1 MAVDCPIC
9 GGTGFALKTR
19 EGGVLTG
26 GRCDCERVSRSER
39 LLSAAHIPR
48 RYDHCTFE
56 HFEVQTPSHREALG
70 AAHKW
75 VGLFPDVD
83 HGMLF
88 LGNPGTG
95 KTHLA
100 VAIAR
105 ELIEVK
111 GVRVAFH
118 EQRALLKALQGTFET
133 GAEARESE
141 VLGTALDAELLL
153 LDDLGA
159 GRITPWARDVLH
171 DIIVHR
177 YNEQKPL
184 IMTSN
189 HLLGDEAETRSK
201 RDSPVTRPMTL
212 ADRLGEALISRVH
225 EMCQVV
231 ELKGDDYRKLIRAAG
246 RVH

>member
-9 GGTGFALKTR
+9 GGTGFTLKDQQ
-19 EGGVLTG
+19 GGVLTAA
-26 GRCDCERVSRSER
+26 RCDCERVSRSER
-39 LLSAAHIPR
+39 LLGAAHIPR

-56 HFEVQTPSHREALG
+56 EFGAHTPSHDEALRV
-70 AAHKW
+70 AKKW
-75 VGLFPDVD
+75 VGLFPVVNQ
-83 HGMLF
+83 GLLF
-88 LGNPGTG
+88 LGGPGTG

-105 ELIEVK
+105 ELIETK
-111 GVRVAFH
+111 GLQVVFH
-118 EQRALLKALQGTFET
+118 EQRALLKALQGTFEV

-177 YNEQKPL
+177 YNEKTPL
-184 IMTSN
+184 LMTSN
-189 HLLGDEAETRSK
+189 HALGNEAKVRSK
-201 RDSPVTRPMTL
+201 KDAPSTL
-212 ADRLGEALISRVH
+212 TDRLGDPLISRVH
-225 EMCQVV
+225 EMCQIV
-231 ELKGDDYRKLIRAAG
+231 ELEGRDYRKFIRAG
-246 RVH
+246 HPD